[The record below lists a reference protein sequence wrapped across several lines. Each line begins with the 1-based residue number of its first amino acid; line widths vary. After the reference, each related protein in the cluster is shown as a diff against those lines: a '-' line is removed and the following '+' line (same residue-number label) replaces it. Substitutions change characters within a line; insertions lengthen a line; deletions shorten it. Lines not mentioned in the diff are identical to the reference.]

1 MGIGSIISLF
11 GGLGAFLFGMHYM
24 GEGLNLAAGSK
35 MKDLL
40 EKLTRKPIMGFLI
53 GTVVTVVI
61 QSSSATTVMVMGF
74 INAGIMDL
82 AQATGVI
89 MGANIGTTITSILI
103 AMDISALAPLCIA
116 IGALMLL
123 YAKRKRTKYIGQV
136 ILGFGLL
143 FQGLKTMSSAM
154 SPLKDS
160 PVFQKFI
167 MNATNPI
174 LGFVVGVLLCAILQS
189 SSASVGILQALAM
202 QGLMP
207 LRFAA
212 FLVCGI
218 NVGSSTPPLLSA
230 LNAKNNAKRAAF
242 IYLIYNLVGAV
253 IFMPIVMITPLTNL
267 LENTIAAPA
276 LQVSAFHILF
286 KVVTALV
293 LLPLTNQVVKLTY
306 SFIPKQAHESAFRLE
321 YIDKNL
327 VGNPNVTIL
336 QVSKEI
342 GRMVDLIRDSFKTA
356 IDGLATGDLS
366 ADGKI
371 RDNEEVLDFLTGE
384 ISSYLM
390 QANNRRLPYN
400 VAHFMGSCFQA
411 INDLEQI
418 GDHCVKIW
426 VQNEKN
432 VDAKISYSDQA
443 IQELHTIYGECSQ
456 LLEEV
461 MPHFLN
467 RTMTEDLYR
476 DIRSKETDII
486 RDANIAEAGHL
497 KRVHDG
503 DCTFEQGL
511 TFIEALN
518 SINRIANHLSSIAD
532 ELLLS
537 SQACSAGYEL
547 LLFHKPV
554 LPVTN
559 FRFFTS
565 LFCRLRTSAFSQACS
580 AGYELPLF
588 HKPVLPVTSFVFC
601 HKPKA

>member
-167 MNATNPI
+167 MNATNPV
-174 LGFVVGVLLCAILQS
+174 LGFVVGGLLCAILQS

-518 SINRIANHLSSIAD
+518 SINRIANHLSSIAEVGHD
-532 ELLLS
+532 EDSRLLAES
-537 SQACSAGYEL
+537 TMSGYL
-547 LLFHKPV
+547 V
-554 LPVTN
+554 
-559 FRFFTS
+559 
-565 LFCRLRTSAFSQACS
+565 
-580 AGYELPLF
+580 
-588 HKPVLPVTSFVFC
+588 
-601 HKPKA
+601 

>member
-518 SINRIANHLSSIAD
+518 SINRIANHLSSIAEVGHD
-532 ELLLS
+532 EDRRLLAES
-537 SQACSAGYEL
+537 TMSGYL
-547 LLFHKPV
+547 V
-554 LPVTN
+554 
-559 FRFFTS
+559 
-565 LFCRLRTSAFSQACS
+565 
-580 AGYELPLF
+580 
-588 HKPVLPVTSFVFC
+588 
-601 HKPKA
+601 